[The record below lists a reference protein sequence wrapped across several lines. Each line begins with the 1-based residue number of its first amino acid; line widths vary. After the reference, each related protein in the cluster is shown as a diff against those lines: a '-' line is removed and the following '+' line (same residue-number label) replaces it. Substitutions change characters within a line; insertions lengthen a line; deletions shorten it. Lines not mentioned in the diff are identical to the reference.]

1 MKNYAIVLNGLSRF
15 NGEVEHVQ
23 RRISRSTS
31 PIASSKG
38 ITVFTAILLLGGVSA
53 AAISASI
60 FNTVRDGYR
69 RLPKETFARTV

>member
-1 MKNYAIVLNGLSRF
+1 VKHCAIVLKGFSRF

-23 RRISRSTS
+23 RRNGRSTS
-31 PIASSKG
+31 PFHLRKEI
-38 ITVFTAILLLGGVSA
+38 IVFTAILLLGGVSA

>member
-1 MKNYAIVLNGLSRF
+1 MKHYAIVLKGFSRF

-23 RRISRSTS
+23 RRNGRSTS
-31 PIASSKG
+31 HFIFERK
-38 ITVFTAILLLGGVSA
+38 IIVFTAILLLGGVSA